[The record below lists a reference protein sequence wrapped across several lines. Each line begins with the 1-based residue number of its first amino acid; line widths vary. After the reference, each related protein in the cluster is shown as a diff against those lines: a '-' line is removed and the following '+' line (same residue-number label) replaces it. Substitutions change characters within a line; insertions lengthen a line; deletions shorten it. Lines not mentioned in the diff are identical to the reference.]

1 MGLVPYLPDGCM
13 GKTVADNIIYSE
25 QIANATSGA
34 TTIVLYC
41 LSMRSV
47 HNEVD
52 ILLWVTRSHHGGCLA
67 IAQRFRVSVRVH
79 L

>member
-52 ILLWVTRSHHGGCLA
+52 ILLWVTP
-67 IAQRFRVSVRVH
+67 VSYTH
-79 L
+79 LTLPTILLV